1 MNSKIN
7 KQKDEN
13 SGLHPLNKHHA
24 SYNFTELVEVC
35 PELKSFVI
43 INKFKIETIDFTN
56 ADAVKMLNKALLQ
69 KFYGI
74 THWDIPKNYLCP
86 PIPGRADYINYIA
99 DLLAES
105 IQHLSETY
113 PHIIQIPDEKVLKI
127 EGEHPEFTVITNKN
141 SYKTKT
147 IVIGIGSANTFAIE
161 GLTQF
166 VEPHQKALPEK
177 QRIQLKNTDHKVAE
191 GIYVIGTLAGWRN
204 QVAIAAGSGAAVAT
218 DILTLWNS
226 GVQTHAH
233 DSIR

>member
-1 MNSKIN
+1 MFDVLLIGGGVSGMSCALVLGSAKNKTFVTDKKIGIISH
-7 KQKDEN
+7 QKSSALQEA
-13 SGLHPLNKHHA
+13 L
-24 SYNFTELVEVC
+24 
-35 PELKSFVI
+35 
-43 INKFKIETIDFTN
+43 INN
-56 ADAVKMLNKALLQ
+56 G
-69 KFYGI
+69 YGI
-74 THWDIPKNYLCP
+74 A
-86 PIPGRADYINYIA
+86 PGKLGSE
-99 DLLAES
+99 LLSES
-105 IQHLSETY
+105 IQHLFETY

-191 GIYVIGTLAGWRN
+191 GIYVIGTLAGWRS

-233 DSIR
+233 DSIRK